1 MSEHIIIPVQNL
13 RWDHSLWYVVFLRL
27 FFSCPNPGA
36 FSGYHRLART
46 VLLRMACQSPN
57 VEGLD
62 SMVHRSLR
70 LRSAPYVSH
79 LISTAV
85 FRLSTYAHR
94 DPSVGGIGTT
104 IAATKVPYI
113 ADFPKFHIIVA
124 VWCTGA
130 VLADMTITGT
140 LVLYLVR
147 RLRITGYLSYS
158 TRAGSR
164 RGDRRRGW
172 RLPTRSSTR

>member
-1 MSEHIIIPVQNL
+1 MPVQNP
-13 RWDHSLWYVVFLRL
+13 RWGHSSRYVVFLRL
-27 FFSCPNPGA
+27 LLYYPNPGA

-46 VLLRMACQSPN
+46 VLLRMACQSPDL
-57 VEGLD
+57 EGLD
-62 SMVHRSLR
+62 SMVHRNLR
-70 LRSAPYVSH
+70 LRSAPYVPY
-79 LISTAV
+79 LTLVAV
-85 FRLSTYAHR
+85 FRLLTYAHH

-113 ADFPKFHIIVA
+113 PDFPKFHIIVA

-130 VLADMTITGT
+130 VLADVTITGT

-147 RLRITGYLSYS
+147 GLRITDYLSYS

-164 RGDRRRGW
+164 REDRRRAW
-172 RLPTRSSTR
+172 RSQTRSSTR